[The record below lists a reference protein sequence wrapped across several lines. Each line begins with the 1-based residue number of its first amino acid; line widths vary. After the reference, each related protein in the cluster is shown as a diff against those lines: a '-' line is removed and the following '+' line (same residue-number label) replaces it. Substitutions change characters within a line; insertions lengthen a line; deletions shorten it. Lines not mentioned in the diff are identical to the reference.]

1 MQINYSHLFRAQIL
15 PCWSGDQ
22 WANQWPFHL
31 PVSHKGKISSYIR
44 RTLLTSY
51 DKLKV
56 PQWMPREK
64 FDWTSSCISTA
75 SWGSTCWNC
84 ISPLLRKQKS
94 NFILSISITEQNL
107 VNRIVQNKHFNIV
120 NQVLSVVKY
129 WFKYLTK
136 SLQKGFP
143 WSDIRKCE
151 LVYFLCPSGVSD
163 LTQIIWH
170 KLHCRGVWHLKQC
183 AAVRVGFAFLI
194 KK

>member
-1 MQINYSHLFRAQIL
+1 
-15 PCWSGDQ
+15 
-22 WANQWPFHL
+22 
-31 PVSHKGKISSYIR
+31 
-44 RTLLTSY
+44 
-51 DKLKV
+51 
-56 PQWMPREK
+56 MPREK

-120 NQVLSVVKY
+120 NQVLSGVIY
-129 WFKYLTK
+129 WFKCLTK

-143 WSDIRKCE
+143 WSDIPKCE
-151 LVYFLCPSGVSD
+151 QGYFLCPSGVSD

-170 KLHCRGVWHLKQC
+170 KLHCRGMWHLKQC
-183 AAVRVGFAFLI
+183 ATVGVRFAFLRI
-194 KK
+194 NKHFKGFTPYLGAYAPIGIAARSNGPYRLPICLKMWQ